1 MTNIAEAQVVETL
14 DLSELAQACH
24 VAPEWVH
31 LRLFAGLLT
40 AESPAS
46 LAGVR
51 LNSRTL
57 VRARRMYAI
66 ERNFDANPEL
76 AALVVDLIEEL
87 DALKCRLQR

>member
-1 MTNIAEAQVVETL
+1 MTNIAKALVVETL
-14 DLSELAQACH
+14 DISELAQACR

-40 AESPAS
+40 AEIPAS
-46 LAGVR
+46 LAEVR
-51 LNSRTL
+51 LDSRTL
-57 VRARRMYAI
+57 VRARRMHAI
-66 ERNFDANPEL
+66 ERDFEANPEL